1 MSLNDNVCSKE
12 IITRL
17 TMNMCWI
24 PLLLKLMLNNKGVA
38 EAPAD

>member
-1 MSLNDNVCSKE
+1 M
-12 IITRL
+12 TRL

-24 PLLLKLMLNNKGVA
+24 QLLLKLMLNKKGVA